1 MGKLEGKVALI
12 TGAARGQGRAHAI
25 KLASEG
31 ADIIAID
38 ICRQISSIQYSLAS
52 SDDLAETQ
60 KAVEALGRRIEIFEA
75 DTRNFGELEE
85 ATRAGV
91 SALGALD
98 IVCANA
104 GIFPLAASPE
114 PDTFAKRAETWRDTI
129 DVNITGTWHTL
140 EATIPILKEQQ
151 RGGAIVITSSTAG
164 LKGLT
169 IGDSNLVA
177 YVASKHALTG
187 MVRGY
192 AKDLAPYWIRVNSIH
207 PTGVHTPM
215 IDNDVVGQRVT
226 SQPELAGIVSNALPI
241 DALQPEDVSEAVLFL
256 VSDSGKFTTGT
267 ALLVDAGFN
276 LVAPG

>member
-1 MGKLEGKVALI
+1 VGKVQGKVALI
-12 TGAARGQGRAHAI
+12 TGAARGQGRAHAV

-38 ICRQISSIQYSLAS
+38 ICKQISSIHYSMAS
-52 SDDLAETQ
+52 LDDLDETR
-60 KAVEALGRRIEIFEA
+60 KAVEATGRRIETFA
-75 DTRNFGELEE
+75 VDTRDFAELER

-91 SALGALD
+91 AALGSLD

-104 GIFPLAASPE
+104 GIFPLAPSPE
-114 PDTFAKRAETWRDTI
+114 PDTFAQRSQTWRDTI

-140 EATIPILKEQQ
+140 EATVPILKEQQ

-169 IGDSNLVA
+169 MGDSNLVA

-192 AKDLAPYWIRVNSIH
+192 AKDLAPHWIRVNSIH

-215 IDNDVVGQRVT
+215 IDNEVVGQRVA
-226 SQPELAGIVSNALPI
+226 SQPELADIVTNALPI
-241 DALQPEDVSEAVLFL
+241 DALQPEDVSEALLYL
-256 VSDSGKFTTGT
+256 VSDSGRFTTGS
-267 ALLVDAGFN
+267 ALLVDAGLN

>member
-1 MGKLEGKVALI
+1 MGRVEGKVALI

-25 KLASEG
+25 KLANEG

-38 ICRQISSIQYSLAS
+38 ICKQIGSIQYPLAS
-52 SDDLAETQ
+52 SDDLDETR
-60 KAVEALGRRIEIFEA
+60 KAVEATGRQIKTFVA
-75 DTRNFGELEE
+75 DTRNFAELEE

-91 SALGALD
+91 SALGSLD

-104 GIFPLAASPE
+104 GIFPLTASAE
-114 PDTFAKRAETWRDTI
+114 PDAFAKRAETWRDTI

-164 LKGLT
+164 MKGLT
-169 IGDSNLVA
+169 MGDSNLVA

-192 AKDLAPYWIRVNSIH
+192 AKDLAPHWIRVNSVH

-215 IDNDVVGQRVT
+215 IDNDVVGRRVT
-226 SQPELAGIVSNALPI
+226 SQPELAGIVTNALPI
-241 DALQPEDVSEAVLFL
+241 DALQPQDVSEAVLYL
-256 VSDSGKFTTGT
+256 VSDSGRFTTGS
-267 ALLVDAGFN
+267 ALLVDAGLN

>member
-12 TGAARGQGRAHAI
+12 TGAARGQGRAHAV

-31 ADIIAID
+31 ADIVAID
-38 ICRQISSIQYSLAS
+38 ICKQIDSIQYSMAS
-52 SDDLAETQ
+52 LDDLDDTR
-60 KAVEALGRRIEIFEA
+60 KAVEHTGRRIKTFA
-75 DTRNFGELEE
+75 VDTRNFTELEE
-85 ATRAGV
+85 ATREGV
-91 SALGALD
+91 AALGSLD

-104 GIFPLAASPE
+104 GIFPLTASAE
-114 PDTFAKRAETWRDTI
+114 PDTFAKRSQTWRDTI

-140 EATIPILKEQQ
+140 EAAIPILKEQK

-169 IGDSNLVA
+169 MGDSNLVA

-215 IDNDVVGQRVT
+215 IDNEVVGQRVA
-226 SQPELAGIVSNALPI
+226 SQPELAGIVTNALPI
-241 DALQPEDVSEAVLFL
+241 DALQAEDVSEALLYL
-256 VSDSGKFTTGT
+256 VSDSGKFTTGS
-267 ALLVDAGFN
+267 ALLVDAGLN